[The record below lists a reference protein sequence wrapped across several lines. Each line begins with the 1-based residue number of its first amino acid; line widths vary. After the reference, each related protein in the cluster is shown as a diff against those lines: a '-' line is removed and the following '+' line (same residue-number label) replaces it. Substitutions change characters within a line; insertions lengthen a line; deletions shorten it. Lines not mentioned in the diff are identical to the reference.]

1 MYTFVKNTFQLLS
14 VLVLSV
20 FSFYFVC
27 PAVTV
32 IDISVFST
40 VYALI
45 VSLVKSITQL
55 ILENNLN

>member
-1 MYTFVKNTFQLLS
+1 MYTFVKNMFQLLS

-40 VYALI
+40 VNPLI

-55 ILENNLN
+55 ILENNIN

>member
-1 MYTFVKNTFQLLS
+1 MYTFVKNMFQLLS

-40 VYALI
+40 VNPLI